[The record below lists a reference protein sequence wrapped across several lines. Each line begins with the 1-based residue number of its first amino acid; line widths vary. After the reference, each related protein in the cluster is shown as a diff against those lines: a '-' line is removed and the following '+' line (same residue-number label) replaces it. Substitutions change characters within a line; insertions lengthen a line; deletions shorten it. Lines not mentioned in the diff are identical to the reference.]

1 MGVYNADIWGV
12 VQCRATLKFIVMADM
27 TVQDLAALQE
37 LTKEKHSG
45 KWSENTA
52 LWSIVVILIILA
64 LMWYINRIGADKADL
79 AAAVQSTVSRVNSLE
94 TATTAQ
100 GNDIKDL
107 NRVVSATTQA
117 VGDFKVT
124 ASDMLAN
131 LNHAAFR
138 PAWEN
143 GGRGGNSCNGNGS
156 ARFVKR
162 ANYCLEDQSLQ
173 EIDTC
178 G

>member
-1 MGVYNADIWGV
+1 
-12 VQCRATLKFIVMADM
+12 MADM

-37 LTKEKHSG
+37 LTKDKHPG

-52 LWSIVVILIILA
+52 LWSIVIILIILA

-79 AAAVQSTVSRVNSLE
+79 AASVQSTVSRVNALE

-107 NRVVSATTQA
+107 NKVVSATTQA
-117 VGDFKVT
+117 QGDFQFS
-124 ASDMLAN
+124 ASEQIARLERAS
-131 LNHAAFR
+131 FR
-138 PAWEN
+138 PAWDYGCNRN
-143 GGRGGNSCNGNGS
+143 GCNGNNNGT

>member
-1 MGVYNADIWGV
+1 
-12 VQCRATLKFIVMADM
+12 MAEM

-37 LTKEKHSG
+37 LTKDKHSG

-52 LWSIVVILIILA
+52 LWAIVVVLIILA
-64 LMWYINRIGADKADL
+64 LMWYINRVGADKADL
-79 AAAVQSTVSRVNSLE
+79 AASIQSATSRISAVEV
-94 TATTAQ
+94 ATNAQ
-100 GNDIKDL
+100 GNDIKSL
-107 NRVVSATTQA
+107 NSVLSATTQA

-131 LNHAAFR
+131 LNHATFVPR
-138 PAWEN
+138 N
-143 GGRGGNSCNGNGS
+143 GGCGCNRGEGS

>member
-1 MGVYNADIWGV
+1 
-12 VQCRATLKFIVMADM
+12 M

-37 LTKEKHSG
+37 LTKDKHPG

-52 LWSIVVILIILA
+52 LWAIVIVLIILA
-64 LMWYINRIGADKADL
+64 LMWYINRVGSDKADL
-79 AAAVQSTVSRVNSLE
+79 AASIQSATSRVNALE
-94 TATTAQ
+94 VATTTQ
-100 GNDIKDL
+100 GNNLMSINSVL
-107 NRVVSATTQA
+107 SATAQA
-117 VGDFKVT
+117 VGDFKSV
-124 ASDMLAN
+124 ANQQLAA
-131 LNHAAFR
+131 LDGAVFMPR
-138 PAWEN
+138 S
-143 GGRGGNSCNGNGS
+143 GGCGCNGSGTGS

>member
-1 MGVYNADIWGV
+1 
-12 VQCRATLKFIVMADM
+12 MAEM

-37 LTKEKHSG
+37 LTKDKHSG

-52 LWSIVVILIILA
+52 LWAIVIVLIILA
-64 LMWYINRIGADKADL
+64 LMWYINRVGADKADL
-79 AAAVQSTVSRVNSLE
+79 AASIQSATSRISAVEV
-94 TATTAQ
+94 ATNAQ

-107 NRVVSATTQA
+107 NKVVSSTTQA
-117 VGDFKVT
+117 QADFQYT
-124 ASDMLAN
+124 AGEQIAMLNRAT
-131 LNHAAFR
+131 FVPR
-138 PAWEN
+138 
-143 GGRGGNSCNGNGS
+143 GGRGCNGEGS

>member
-1 MGVYNADIWGV
+1 
-12 VQCRATLKFIVMADM
+12 MAEM

-37 LTKEKHSG
+37 LTKDKHSG

-52 LWSIVVILIILA
+52 LWAIVVVLIILA
-64 LMWYINRIGADKADL
+64 MMWYINRVGADKADL
-79 AAAVQSTVSRVNSLE
+79 AASIQSATSRISAVEV
-94 TATTAQ
+94 ATNAQ
-100 GNDIKDL
+100 GNDIKSL
-107 NRVVSATTQA
+107 NSVVSATTQA
-117 VGDFKVT
+117 VGDFKAT

-131 LNHAAFR
+131 LNHATFVPR
-138 PAWEN
+138 N
-143 GGRGGNSCNGNGS
+143 GSCGCNRGEGS

>member
-1 MGVYNADIWGV
+1 
-12 VQCRATLKFIVMADM
+12 MAEM

-37 LTKEKHSG
+37 LTKDKHSG

-52 LWSIVVILIILA
+52 LWAIVVVLIILA
-64 LMWYINRIGADKADL
+64 LMWYINRVGADKADL
-79 AAAVQSTVSRVNSLE
+79 AASIQSATSRISAVEV
-94 TATTAQ
+94 ATKAQ
-100 GNDIKDL
+100 GDDIKDL
-107 NRVVSATTQA
+107 NKVVSATTQA
-117 VGDFKVT
+117 QGDFQFT
-124 ASDMLAN
+124 AKEMLAN
-131 LNHAAFR
+131 LNRATFVPR
-138 PAWEN
+138 N
-143 GGRGGNSCNGNGS
+143 GGCGCNRGEGS

>member
-1 MGVYNADIWGV
+1 
-12 VQCRATLKFIVMADM
+12 MAEM

-37 LTKEKHSG
+37 LTKDKHPG

-52 LWSIVVILIILA
+52 LWSIVIILIILA
-64 LMWYINRIGADKADL
+64 LMWYINRIGADKAHL

-107 NRVVSATTQA
+107 NKVVSATTQA
-117 VGDFKVT
+117 QGDFQFT
-124 ASDMLAN
+124 AQEMLAN
-131 LNHAAFR
+131 LNRAAFR
-138 PAWEN
+138 PAWEY
-143 GGRGGNSCNGNGS
+143 GGCGRNSCNGNGS

>member
-1 MGVYNADIWGV
+1 
-12 VQCRATLKFIVMADM
+12 MAEM

-37 LTKEKHSG
+37 LTKDKHSG
-45 KWSENTA
+45 KWSVNTA
-52 LWSIVVILIILA
+52 LWAIVGVLIILA
-64 LMWYINRIGADKADL
+64 LMWYINRVGADKADL
-79 AAAVQSTVSRVNSLE
+79 SASIQSATSRISAVEV
-94 TATTAQ
+94 ATNAQ

-107 NRVVSATTQA
+107 NKVVSATTQA
-117 VGDFKVT
+117 QGDFQFT
-124 ASDMLAN
+124 AQEMLAN
-131 LNHAAFR
+131 LNRAAFR
-138 PAWEN
+138 PAWEH
-143 GGRGGNSCNGNGS
+143 GGCGRNSCNGNGS

>member
-1 MGVYNADIWGV
+1 
-12 VQCRATLKFIVMADM
+12 MAEM

-37 LTKEKHSG
+37 LTKDKHSG

-52 LWSIVVILIILA
+52 LWAIVVVLIILA
-64 LMWYINRIGADKADL
+64 LMWYINRVGADKADL
-79 AAAVQSTVSRVNSLE
+79 AASIQSATSRISAVEV
-94 TATTAQ
+94 ATNAQ
-100 GNDIKDL
+100 GNDIKSL
-107 NRVVSATTQA
+107 NSVLSATTQA
-117 VGDFKVT
+117 VGDFKAT

-131 LNHAAFR
+131 LNHATFVPR
-138 PAWEN
+138 N
-143 GGRGGNSCNGNGS
+143 GGCGCNRGEGS

>member
-1 MGVYNADIWGV
+1 
-12 VQCRATLKFIVMADM
+12 MADM

-37 LTKEKHSG
+37 LTKDKHSG

-52 LWSIVVILIILA
+52 LWAIVIVLIILA
-64 LMWYINRIGADKADL
+64 LMWYINRVGADKADL
-79 AAAVQSTVSRVNSLE
+79 AASIQSATSRISAVEV
-94 TATTAQ
+94 ATNAQ
-100 GNDIKDL
+100 GNDIKSL
-107 NRVVSATTQA
+107 NSVVSATTQA
-117 VGDFKVT
+117 VGDFKAT

-131 LNHAAFR
+131 LNHATFVPR
-138 PAWEN
+138 N
-143 GGRGGNSCNGNGS
+143 GGCGCNRGEGS

>member
-1 MGVYNADIWGV
+1 
-12 VQCRATLKFIVMADM
+12 MAEM

-37 LTKEKHSG
+37 LTKDKHSG

-52 LWSIVVILIILA
+52 LWAIVVVLIILA
-64 LMWYINRIGADKADL
+64 LMWYINRVGADKADL
-79 AAAVQSTVSRVNSLE
+79 AASIQSATSRISAVEV
-94 TATTAQ
+94 ATKAQ
-100 GNDIKDL
+100 GDDIKDL
-107 NRVVSATTQA
+107 NKVVSSTTQA
-117 VGDFKVT
+117 QGDFQFT
-124 ASDMLAN
+124 AQEMLAN
-131 LNHAAFR
+131 LNRAAFR
-138 PAWEN
+138 PAWEH
-143 GGRGGNSCNGNGS
+143 GGCGRNSCNGNGS

>member
-1 MGVYNADIWGV
+1 MGVVYADLWGTV
-12 VQCRATLKFIVMADM
+12 NVDRVFNLKSMAEM

-37 LTKEKHSG
+37 LTKDKHPG

-107 NRVVSATTQA
+107 NKVVSATTQA
-117 VGDFKVT
+117 QGDFQYT
-124 ASDMLAN
+124 ASEMLAN
-131 LNHAAFR
+131 LNRATFVPRGHGGGCNR
-138 PAWEN
+138 N
-143 GGRGGNSCNGNGS
+143 GEGT

>member
-1 MGVYNADIWGV
+1 
-12 VQCRATLKFIVMADM
+12 MADM

-37 LTKEKHSG
+37 LTKDKHPG

-64 LMWYINRIGADKADL
+64 LMWYINRIGAYKADL

-107 NRVVSATTQA
+107 NKVVSATTQA
-117 VGDFKVT
+117 VGDFKAT

-131 LNHAAFR
+131 LNLATFVPR
-138 PAWEN
+138 N
-143 GGRGGNSCNGNGS
+143 GGCGCNRGEGS

>member
-1 MGVYNADIWGV
+1 
-12 VQCRATLKFIVMADM
+12 MAEM

-37 LTKEKHSG
+37 LTKDKHSG

-52 LWSIVVILIILA
+52 LWAIVVVLIILA
-64 LMWYINRIGADKADL
+64 MMWYINRVGADKADL
-79 AAAVQSTVSRVNSLE
+79 AASIQSATSRISAVEV
-94 TATTAQ
+94 ATNAQ

-107 NRVVSATTQA
+107 NKVVSATTQA
-117 VGDFKVT
+117 QGDFQFT
-124 ASDMLAN
+124 AQEMLAN
-131 LNHAAFR
+131 LNRAAFR
-138 PAWEN
+138 PAWEY
-143 GGRGGNSCNGNGS
+143 GGCGRNSCNGNGS

>member
-1 MGVYNADIWGV
+1 
-12 VQCRATLKFIVMADM
+12 MAEM

-37 LTKEKHSG
+37 LTKDKHPG

-52 LWSIVVILIILA
+52 LWSIVIILIILA

-107 NRVVSATTQA
+107 NKVVSATTQA
-117 VGDFKVT
+117 QSDFQFT
-124 ASDMLAN
+124 ASEQIAMLNRATYVP
-131 LNHAAFR
+131 R
-138 PAWEN
+138 N
-143 GGRGGNSCNGNGS
+143 GGSGCNRNGEGT

-173 EIDTC
+173 EIETC

>member
-1 MGVYNADIWGV
+1 
-12 VQCRATLKFIVMADM
+12 MADM

-37 LTKEKHSG
+37 LTKDKHPG

-52 LWSIVVILIILA
+52 LWSIVIILIILA

-107 NRVVSATTQA
+107 NKVVSATTQA
-117 VGDFKVT
+117 QGDFQFT
-124 ASDMLAN
+124 AQEMLAN
-131 LNHAAFR
+131 LNRVAFR
-138 PAWEN
+138 PSWDYGGCNRN
-143 GGRGGNSCNGNGS
+143 GCNGNGS

-162 ANYCLEDQSLQ
+162 ANYCLEDQNLE
-173 EIDTC
+173 EIETC

>member
-1 MGVYNADIWGV
+1 
-12 VQCRATLKFIVMADM
+12 MAEM

-37 LTKEKHSG
+37 LTKDKHSG

-52 LWSIVVILIILA
+52 LWAIVVVLIILA
-64 LMWYINRIGADKADL
+64 LMWYINRVGADKADL
-79 AAAVQSTVSRVNSLE
+79 AASIQSATSRISAVEV
-94 TATTAQ
+94 ATNAQ
-100 GNDIKDL
+100 GNDIKSL
-107 NRVVSATTQA
+107 NSVVSATTQA
-117 VGDFKVT
+117 QGDFQFT
-124 ASDMLAN
+124 AQEMLAN
-131 LNHAAFR
+131 LNRAAFR

-143 GGRGGNSCNGNGS
+143 GGCRRHGCNDGGS

>member
-1 MGVYNADIWGV
+1 
-12 VQCRATLKFIVMADM
+12 MAEM

-37 LTKEKHSG
+37 LTKDKHSG

-52 LWSIVVILIILA
+52 LWAIVVVLIILA
-64 LMWYINRIGADKADL
+64 LMWYINRVGADKADL
-79 AAAVQSTVSRVNSLE
+79 AASIQSATSRISAVEV
-94 TATTAQ
+94 ATNAQ

-107 NRVVSATTQA
+107 NKVVSATTQA
-117 VGDFKVT
+117 QGDFQLT
-124 ASDMLAN
+124 AQEMLAN
-131 LNHAAFR
+131 LNRAAFR
-138 PAWEN
+138 PAWEY
-143 GGRGGNSCNGNGS
+143 GGCGRNSCNCNGS

>member
-1 MGVYNADIWGV
+1 
-12 VQCRATLKFIVMADM
+12 MAEM
-27 TVQDLAALQE
+27 TVQDLAALQD
-37 LTKEKHSG
+37 LTKDKHSG

-52 LWSIVVILIILA
+52 LWAIVIVLIILA
-64 LMWYINRIGADKADL
+64 LMWYINRVGADKADL
-79 AAAVQSTVSRVNSLE
+79 AASIQSATSRISAVEV
-94 TATTAQ
+94 ATNAQ

-107 NRVVSATTQA
+107 NKVVSATTQA
-117 VGDFKVT
+117 QSDFQYT
-124 ASDMLAN
+124 AGEQIAMLNRAT
-131 LNHAAFR
+131 FVPR
-138 PAWEN
+138 
-143 GGRGGNSCNGNGS
+143 GGRGCNGEGS

>member
-1 MGVYNADIWGV
+1 
-12 VQCRATLKFIVMADM
+12 MAEM

-37 LTKEKHSG
+37 LTKDKHSG

-52 LWSIVVILIILA
+52 LWAIVVVLIILA
-64 LMWYINRIGADKADL
+64 LMWYINRVGADKADL
-79 AAAVQSTVSRVNSLE
+79 AASIQSATSRISAVEV
-94 TATTAQ
+94 ATNAQ

-107 NRVVSATTQA
+107 NKVVSATTQA
-117 VGDFKVT
+117 QGDFQFT
-124 ASDMLAN
+124 AQEMLAN
-131 LNHAAFR
+131 LNRVAFR
-138 PAWEN
+138 PSWDYGGCNRN
-143 GGRGGNSCNGNGS
+143 GCNGNGS

>member
-1 MGVYNADIWGV
+1 
-12 VQCRATLKFIVMADM
+12 MAEM

-37 LTKEKHSG
+37 LTKDKHSG

-52 LWSIVVILIILA
+52 LWAIVVVLIILA
-64 LMWYINRIGADKADL
+64 LMWYINRVGADKADL
-79 AAAVQSTVSRVNSLE
+79 AASIQSATSRISAVEV
-94 TATTAQ
+94 ATNAQ
-100 GNDIKDL
+100 GNDIKSL
-107 NRVVSATTQA
+107 NSVLSATTQA
-117 VGDFKVT
+117 VGDFKAT

-131 LNHAAFR
+131 LNHATFVPR
-138 PAWEN
+138 N
-143 GGRGGNSCNGNGS
+143 GGCGCNRGDGS

>member
-1 MGVYNADIWGV
+1 
-12 VQCRATLKFIVMADM
+12 MAEM

-37 LTKEKHSG
+37 LTKDKHSG

-52 LWSIVVILIILA
+52 LWAIVIVLIILA
-64 LMWYINRIGADKADL
+64 LMWYINRVGADKADL
-79 AAAVQSTVSRVNSLE
+79 AASIQSATSRISAVEV
-94 TATTAQ
+94 ATNAQ

-107 NRVVSATTQA
+107 NKVVSATTQA
-117 VGDFKVT
+117 QGDFQFT
-124 ASDMLAN
+124 AQEMLDN
-131 LNHAAFR
+131 LNRAAFR
-138 PAWEN
+138 PAWEY
-143 GGRGGNSCNGNGS
+143 GGCGRNSCNGNGS

>member
-1 MGVYNADIWGV
+1 
-12 VQCRATLKFIVMADM
+12 MAEM

-37 LTKEKHSG
+37 LTKDKHPG

-52 LWSIVVILIILA
+52 LWAIVIVLIILA
-64 LMWYINRIGADKADL
+64 LMWYINRVGSDKADL
-79 AAAVQSTVSRVNSLE
+79 AASIQSATSRVNALE
-94 TATTAQ
+94 VATTTQ
-100 GNDIKDL
+100 GNNLMSINSVL
-107 NRVVSATTQA
+107 SATAQA
-117 VGDFKVT
+117 VGDFKSV
-124 ASDMLAN
+124 ANQQLAA
-131 LNHAAFR
+131 LDGAVFMPR
-138 PAWEN
+138 S
-143 GGRGGNSCNGNGS
+143 GGCGCNGNGTGS

>member
-1 MGVYNADIWGV
+1 
-12 VQCRATLKFIVMADM
+12 MAEM

-37 LTKEKHSG
+37 LTKDKHSG

-52 LWSIVVILIILA
+52 LWAIVVVLIILA
-64 LMWYINRIGADKADL
+64 LMWYINRVGADKADL
-79 AAAVQSTVSRVNSLE
+79 AASIQSATSRISAVEV
-94 TATTAQ
+94 ATNAQ
-100 GNDIKDL
+100 GNDIKSL
-107 NRVVSATTQA
+107 NSVLSATTQA
-117 VGDFKVT
+117 VGDFKAT

-131 LNHAAFR
+131 LNHATFVPR
-138 PAWEN
+138 N
-143 GGRGGNSCNGNGS
+143 GSCGCNRGEGS

>member
-1 MGVYNADIWGV
+1 
-12 VQCRATLKFIVMADM
+12 MAEM

-37 LTKEKHSG
+37 LTKDKHSG

-52 LWSIVVILIILA
+52 LWAIVVVLIILA
-64 LMWYINRIGADKADL
+64 LMWYINRVGADKADL
-79 AAAVQSTVSRVNSLE
+79 AASIQSATSRISAVEV
-94 TATTAQ
+94 ATNAQ
-100 GNDIKDL
+100 GNDIKSL
-107 NRVVSATTQA
+107 NSVLSATTQA
-117 VGDFKVT
+117 VGDFNVT

-131 LNHAAFR
+131 LNHATFVPR
-138 PAWEN
+138 N
-143 GGRGGNSCNGNGS
+143 GGCGCNRGEGS

>member
-1 MGVYNADIWGV
+1 MLFMPIFGVRLMLTG
-12 VQCRATLKFIVMADM
+12 FIIYKVMADM

-37 LTKEKHSG
+37 LTKDKHSG

-52 LWSIVVILIILA
+52 LWAIVVVLIILA
-64 LMWYINRIGADKADL
+64 LMWYINRVGADKADL
-79 AAAVQSTVSRVNSLE
+79 AASIQSATSRISAVEV
-94 TATTAQ
+94 ATNAQ
-100 GNDIKDL
+100 GNDIKSL
-107 NRVVSATTQA
+107 NSVLSATTQA
-117 VGDFKVT
+117 VGDFKAT

-131 LNHAAFR
+131 LNHATFVPR
-138 PAWEN
+138 N
-143 GGRGGNSCNGNGS
+143 GGCGCNRGEGS